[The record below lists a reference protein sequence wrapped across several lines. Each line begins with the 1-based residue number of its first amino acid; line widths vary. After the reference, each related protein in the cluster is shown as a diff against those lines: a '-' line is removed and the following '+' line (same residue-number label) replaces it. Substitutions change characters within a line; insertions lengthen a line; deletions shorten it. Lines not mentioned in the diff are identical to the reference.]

1 MKDVIETLIKM
12 EAGLIRKRQTLTK
25 IRELLIYKKDK
36 ETVEIARNNIHRTIL
51 KVREIKRIF
60 KYKQDSIKGRII

>member
-36 ETVEIARNNIHRTIL
+36 ETVEIARNNIYRTIL

>member
-12 EAGLIRKRQTLTK
+12 EVGLIRKRQTLTK